1 MNIQELLESS
11 KIENKD
17 NIIKFLSANSYE
29 EYKII
34 DENNCEVI
42 INENEKIIIPN
53 ELIYSFVNICAPYND
68 VLKECVELFL
78 NENNIILDESTSLA
92 NPNIFGALL
101 ISTENI
107 DLFKDWYEYKNLLL
121 NEDCMYINADDRVN
135 ILAQYLSINES
146 FNEEKFL
153 QLEVPD
159 QFLNETII
167 GSVNGL
173 YDLLVES
180 FLSKKR
186 EDDLINGNY
195 NLRSYYPALKK
206 YAEKMYGKNGYEI
219 EHLEGKKNKDGKF
232 EYFVVKG
239 VKDNLASKSGNAFLN
254 RQVFRVNKYNNR
266 PEISISKV
274 IHHPNNRSASK
285 MEKFDTATS
294 NFLFDPKTERA
305 IRIGAAAGKVIGK
318 GIKNGVL
325 GTIGLGRIAA
335 ESGYSKTKQFFKKV
349 KNSDRYKKIK
359 DSAHKGIIGATTS
372 TLNKINSIPQTVRN
386 RFTPELGWKKG
397 LFSVKPV
404 HNIK

>member
-173 YDLLVES
+173 YSLLEKIENLGS
-180 FLSKKR
+180 FSSKEEAEKAAQKNLISKIPFWR
-186 EDDLINGNY
+186 RIGLISSTFNQHSDINKNRKFNGNQKEVIDYSIKTKKGQLINHGQ
-195 NLRSYYPALKK
+195 SYHI
-206 YAEKMYGKNGYEI
+206 ENKNGKWI
-219 EHLEGKKNKDGKF
+219 LSSLTN
-232 EYFVVKG
+232 
-239 VKDNLASKSGNAFLN
+239 SKENPNNS
-254 RQVFRVNKYNNR
+254 YNNSVSNKQIGKD
-266 PEISISKV
+266 ISAKV
-274 IHHPNNRSASK
+274 
-285 MEKFDTATS
+285 EK
-294 NFLFDPKTERA
+294 
-305 IRIGAAAGKVIGK
+305 IGK
-318 GIKNGVL
+318 GIASFGKKSYN
-325 GTIGLGRIAA
+325 TITSDNA
-335 ESGYSKTKQFFKKV
+335 KKFY
-349 KNSDRYKKIK
+349 KNSLH
-359 DSAHKGIIGATTS
+359 ATGAALKGAKNTY
-372 TLNKINSIPQTVRN
+372 NKIGGGVATATDWGLR
-386 RFTPELGWKKG
+386 KG
-397 LFSVKPV
+397 SEIMN
-404 HNIK
+404 NIKQDVKSWNRARNTLGNSKFTGRKVI